1 MPTVAYEQLL
11 AETMPTR
18 VQSDEQY
25 DVIRSRFGDLLGKR
39 RRTAAEG
46 KLMDLLGL
54 LIEDYDRRHCL
65 PPAESTPADRLQF
78 LLAHLGKTPADLL
91 PVFGQRSHVNE
102 AVNGKRKISAEQA
115 RKLAELFSVQPGLF
129 ERSSEKVQPRNTASD

>member
-11 AETMPTR
+11 AETMPER

-25 DVIRSRFGDLLGKR
+25 GLIRLRFGDLLGKR
-39 RRTAAEG
+39 RRTMAEE
-46 KLMDLLGL
+46 KLMDLFGV

-65 PPAESTPADRLQF
+65 PPDESTPADRLQF
-78 LLAHLGKTPADLL
+78 LLAHSGKTAADLL

-102 AVNGKRKISAEQA
+102 AVNGIRKISAGQA
-115 RKLAELFSVQPGLF
+115 RKLAKLFSVQPGLF
-129 ERSSEKVQPRNTASD
+129 I

>member
-25 DVIRSRFGDLLGKR
+25 DVIRSRFGDLLGV
-39 RRTAAEG
+39 
-46 KLMDLLGL
+46 

-65 PPAESTPADRLQF
+65 PPEESTPADRLQF
-78 LLAHLGKTPADLL
+78 LLAHSEKTPADLL

-102 AVNGKRKISAEQA
+102 AMNGKRRIIAVQA
-115 RKLAELFSVQPGLF
+115 RKLAKLFSVQPGLF
-129 ERSSEKVQPRNTASD
+129 I